1 MPYARI
7 VRRAVCW
14 LSAGVLS
21 MQMMAGSIS
30 TALGTRASRRCAS
43 EDIPATR
50 AARSPLREAVVCLID
65 QARARFGLGPL
76 RPRAELD
83 HAAQDHSDEMVT
95 HDRFAHDGP
104 GESGPGTRL
113 DRAGYQWSARGEA
126 IATGYR
132 TPAQTVRA
140 WLRSTDHCRIL
151 LSATYE
157 DIGVGVNPRPVR
169 GAATGPATW
178 TVDLALR
185 QGRRAPSRDS
195 GPAQGCPY

>member
-7 VRRAVCW
+7 VRRAACL

-21 MQMMAGSIS
+21 MPMMAGSIS

-43 EDIPATR
+43 EDTPATR
-50 AARSPLREAVVCLID
+50 GARSSLREAVVCLID
-65 QARARFGLGPL
+65 RARARFGLDTL
-76 RPRAELD
+76 HRQAALD
-83 HAAQDHSDEMVT
+83 QAAQDHSDEMVA

-104 GESGPGTRL
+104 EGSGPGSRL
-113 DRAGYQWSARGEA
+113 DRAGYRWSALGEA

-132 TPAQTVRA
+132 TPVQTVRA
-140 WLRSTDHCRIL
+140 WVHSADHCRIL

-185 QGRRAPSRDS
+185 QGRRPPSRNS
-195 GPAQGCPY
+195 GPAAGCPY